1 MKTKSKVIFSVKARL
16 LLISIVPVFLMSI
29 VLTRYASTSI
39 RQGMQEEAFVGLKAM
54 SLSLQEMYEMLDPAG
69 YAQDSDG
76 NVTKGSLP
84 VSSNYEYVDDLKALT
99 GFDLTV
105 FYEDT
110 RVATSLKDAVTGDR
124 LVGTKASDEVIKT
137 VLQNGEFYQD
147 TAVVINGEPYYGFY
161 SPVVQDGQV
170 VAMIFAGK
178 PSHQI
183 DLYINEKIKAIS
195 AISMLVLV
203 VVGVFAVSFS
213 LSLSNGITKAE
224 RVIYELGQGNLNVSA
239 DEKAKKRT
247 DEVGSMTRELD
258 TLIEE
263 LASSIGSAKRTS
275 AILFES
281 GHSLEETAMQTSIT
295 TEEISR
301 AVEGISLGS
310 TEQAEEVENASGH
323 ISHMGEIIVGIVQN
337 ADELAQASVQ
347 MKEASDKSAGIIE
360 QLAGSNQRT
369 AEAIEKIGY
378 QVHATNDSA
387 QMIRQAVELITSIS
401 EETNLLSL
409 NATIEAA
416 RAGEHGRGFAVV
428 ATQIQKLAEES
439 NASAKKIGDII
450 NGLIQES
457 EATVQV
463 MDEVNE
469 IMEEQRARLEE
480 TTKGFSDLETGVNST
495 AKGAEIIESHTIACD
510 EARVKMIDVITHLA
524 AISEEN
530 AASTEE
536 TSASMQEMTATVSL
550 LADAA
555 KNLQELSANLEKDMS
570 FFKV

>member
-1 MKTKSKVIFSVKARL
+1 METKSKVIFSVKARL

-84 VSSNYEYVDDLKALT
+84 VSGNYEYVDDLKALT

-105 FYEDT
+105 FYGDT
-110 RVATSLKDAVTGDR
+110 RVATSLTDAVTGER

-137 VLQNGEFYQD
+137 VLQNGECYQD

-161 SPVVQDGQV
+161 SPVIQDGQV

-495 AKGAEIIESHTIACD
+495 ARGAEVIESHTSACD